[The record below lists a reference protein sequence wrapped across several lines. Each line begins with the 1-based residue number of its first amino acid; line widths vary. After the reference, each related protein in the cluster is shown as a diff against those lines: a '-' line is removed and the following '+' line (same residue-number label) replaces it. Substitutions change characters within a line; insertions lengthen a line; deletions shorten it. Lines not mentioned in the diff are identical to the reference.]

1 MKRRGLHV
9 GVIGYSAANRVLG
22 AIILAGL
29 LWAAI
34 AWAVV
39 LP

>member
-1 MKRRGLHV
+1 MKRRGQHV
-9 GVIGYSAANRVLG
+9 GVIGYSAANRVFG
-22 AIILAGL
+22 AIVLSAL

-34 AWAVV
+34 AWAVT

>member
-1 MKRRGLHV
+1 MKRRGRHV

-22 AIILAGL
+22 AIVLSAL

-34 AWAVV
+34 AWAVM

>member
-1 MKRRGLHV
+1 MKRRSADIGAIGL
-9 GVIGYSAANRVLG
+9 SAANRVLG
-22 AIILAGL
+22 AIVLAGL

-34 AWAVV
+34 AWAVR